1 MSRTKSEQRIAMRL
15 RLWARPWRRLW
26 PDTLYGRLVL
36 ILVVG
41 MFAGQFLTSTIWF
54 ETHDNRTLEIP
65 ARLLASRLAD
75 TVRLL
80 QHAPDETKR
89 RAIAAELADPRYH
102 LQWIDAPAA
111 APAASLAQ
119 RTVGDLIAGVIH
131 WRLGE
136 PIEVRLL
143 DAQLRDETGHHHGI
157 LSLFDSRMP
166 SGDFHLQ
173 LMLPQGE
180 WLDVRANEGQAGMVS
195 EPGSLVL
202 DYLLRIYLVRLMAV
216 LLLALVAV
224 RFAVKPLKE
233 LAKAADALGRNI
245 YRPPLPVT
253 GPLEVRTAAQS
264 FNSMQEQLTRSLAE
278 RTRFLTAVSHDLRS
292 PLTRLRLRME
302 MLPDAESRER
312 LRGDLDEMEAMVNA
326 TLDAVQGVEIT
337 EERHEIDINSMLEG
351 LAEDAREAGH
361 DVGVEG
367 RADRPLS
374 GYPRNLKRCLQ
385 NLIDNAIRYG
395 GAARIRVSD
404 DDTMLRIVVSDQ
416 GPGIADEAL
425 LERVFEPYFRVS
437 GSRNA
442 ASGGTGLGLTI
453 ARSVAAAHGGSLTL
467 RNGAVKGLEATL
479 ALPRDGGATELSW
492 QIG

>member
-1 MSRTKSEQRIAMRL
+1 MKL
-15 RLWARPWRRLW
+15 RLW

-36 ILVVG
+36 ILVIG
-41 MFAGQFLTSTIWF
+41 MFAGQLFTSTIWF

-65 ARLLASRLAD
+65 ARLFASRLAD

-80 QHAPDETKR
+80 QNAPDDTAR
-89 RAIAAELADPRYH
+89 DAIARQLGDQRYR
-102 LQWIDAPAA
+102 LQWIDVPAA
-111 APAASLAQ
+111 LPPDGSLAQ
-119 RTVGDLIAGVIH
+119 RTVSDLIAGVIRR
-131 WRLGE
+131 RLSE
-136 PIEVRLL
+136 AIEVRLL
-143 DAQLRDETGHHHGI
+143 EVQLRDDKGHHNGI
-157 LSLFDSRMP
+157 LGLFNSRMP

-173 LMLPQGE
+173 LKLPQGQ
-180 WLDVRANEGQAGMVS
+180 WLDVHANEGQAGMQT

-202 DYLLRIYLVRLMAV
+202 DYLLRIYLVRLTAV

-233 LAKAADALGRNI
+233 LAKAAEALGRNI

-264 FNSMQEQLTRSLAE
+264 FNAMQGQLTRSLGE

-302 MLPDAESRER
+302 MLPDTEARER
-312 LRGDLDEMEAMVNA
+312 LRGDLDEMEAMVRA

-337 EERHEIDINSMLEG
+337 EDRHEIEINSMLAG

-361 DVGVEG
+361 EVNIEG
-367 RADRPLS
+367 RATRPLS

-385 NLIDNAIRYG
+385 NLFDNAIRYG
-395 GAARIRVSD
+395 GTATISVSD
-404 DDTMLRIVVSDQ
+404 DDVTLRIAISDE

-437 GSRNA
+437 ASRSG

-453 ARSVAAAHGGSLTL
+453 ARSVAAAHGGTLTL
-467 RNGAVKGLEATL
+467 RNGAAKGLVATL
-479 ALPRDGGATELSW
+479 TLPRDGHAHELSW
-492 QIG
+492 RIG

>member
-1 MSRTKSEQRIAMRL
+1 MKF
-15 RLWARPWRRLW
+15 RLW
-26 PDTLYGRLVL
+26 PDTLFGRLVL
-36 ILVVG
+36 ILVAG
-41 MFAGQFLTSTIWF
+41 MFAGQVFTSTIWF

-65 ARLLASRLAD
+65 ARLFASRLAD

-80 QHAPDETKR
+80 QHAPDDAMR
-89 RAIAAELADPRYH
+89 RAVAAQLDDQRYR
-102 LQWIDAPAA
+102 LQWIDTPTASLD
-111 APAASLAQ
+111 ASLAQ
-119 RTVGDLIAGVIH
+119 RAVGDLITGVIRQ
-131 WRLGE
+131 RLGE
-136 PIEVRLL
+136 PVEVRLL
-143 DAQLRDETGHHHGI
+143 QVQLRDTSGHHDGI
-157 LSLFDSRMP
+157 LSLFDSRTP
-166 SGDFHLQ
+166 SGDFHVQ
-173 LMLPQGE
+173 IRLPEGE
-180 WLDVRANEGQAGMVS
+180 WLDVRANEGQAGMQT
-195 EPGSLVL
+195 EPRSLVL
-202 DYLLRIYLVRLMAV
+202 DYLLRIYLVRLTAV

-233 LAKAADALGRNI
+233 LAKAAEALGRNI

-264 FNSMQEQLTRSLAE
+264 FNAMQEQLTQSLAD

-302 MLPDAESRER
+302 MLPDSEARER
-312 LRGDLDEMEAMVNA
+312 LRGDLDEMEAMLGA

-337 EERHEIDINSMLEG
+337 EARHEIDINSMLEG

-361 DVGVEG
+361 EVSIDG
-367 RADRPLS
+367 RAARPLS

-395 GAARIRVSD
+395 EVARITVSD
-404 DDTMLRIVVSDQ
+404 DDVLLRIVFSDN
-416 GPGIADEAL
+416 GPGIPDEAL

-437 GSRNA
+437 GSRNS

-453 ARSVAAAHGGSLTL
+453 ARSVAAAHGGTLTL
-467 RNGAVKGLEATL
+467 GNGAVKGLEVTL
-479 ALPRDGGATELSW
+479 VLPRDGRTAELLW

>member
-1 MSRTKSEQRIAMRL
+1 MSRTKPEQRNAMRL

-143 DAQLRDETGHHHGI
+143 DAQLRDETGHHQGI

-302 MLPDAESRER
+302 MLPDAESQKMHVKR
-312 LRGDLDEMEAMVNA
+312 AMTSVSK
-326 TLDAVQGVEIT
+326 AVRIGLCQGI
-337 EERHEIDINSMLEG
+337 
-351 LAEDAREAGH
+351 
-361 DVGVEG
+361 
-367 RADRPLS
+367 RA
-374 GYPRNLKRCLQ
+374 
-385 NLIDNAIRYG
+385 I
-395 GAARIRVSD
+395 
-404 DDTMLRIVVSDQ
+404 
-416 GPGIADEAL
+416 
-425 LERVFEPYFRVS
+425 
-437 GSRNA
+437 
-442 ASGGTGLGLTI
+442 
-453 ARSVAAAHGGSLTL
+453 
-467 RNGAVKGLEATL
+467 
-479 ALPRDGGATELSW
+479 
-492 QIG
+492 